1 MIRIGM
7 VDFDTSHVEA
17 FTQRLN
23 HVGVAESE
31 WVEGAK
37 IIAGWPG
44 DSAIMPERIPGY
56 TAKLDEY
63 GVELV
68 GSLEELIGRVD
79 AIMIE
84 SQQGARHLERVRP
97 FLEAGIPAFVD
108 KPFAGTLADAE
119 AMIALAEKHNVPLMS
134 CSSLRYDPKVREAI
148 AKQEDYGKIISV
160 DVWGSAVHHYG
171 NPGLLH
177 YGVHGIEMVFAML
190 GAGCEHVRA
199 YETEPEDMVFGQWNG
214 GHYGTFHG
222 LRKGAYGFGF
232 TAHYEKGHFAAIVEG
247 SGYYREML
255 KSIIGMFETGTPPI
269 EYAVMREIM
278 AFIEGANRSAAE
290 NGVPISLSA

>member
-1 MIRIGM
+1 

-23 HVGVAESE
+23 HIDVPESE

-37 IIAGWPG
+37 IVAGWPG

-56 TAKLDEY
+56 TAKLAGY

-68 GSLEELIGRVD
+68 GNLEDLIGRVD
-79 AIMIE
+79 AILIE

-97 FLEAGIPAFVD
+97 FLEAGVPAFVD

-119 AMIALAEKHNVPLMS
+119 AMIALAQQHGVPLMS
-134 CSSLRYDPKVREAI
+134 CSSLRYDPKVVEAI
-148 AKQEDYGKIISV
+148 GRQEQYGRIRSV
-160 DVWGSAVHHYG
+160 DVWGSAVQHPG

-177 YGVHGIEMVFAML
+177 YGIHGIEMVYALL
-190 GAGCEHVRA
+190 GVGCESVRA
-199 YETEPEDMVFGQWNG
+199 YATEPEDMVLGQWG
-214 GHYGTFHG
+214 DGRYGVFHG
-222 LRKGAYGFGF
+222 LRGFGF
-232 TAHYEKGHFAAIVEG
+232 TAHYEKGHFTAIVEG

-255 KSIIGMFETGTPPI
+255 KAIIGMFETGTPPI
-269 EYAVMREIM
+269 DYAVMREIM
-278 AFIEGANRSAAE
+278 GFIEAANRSATE
-290 NGVPISLSA
+290 NGARQSLTA